1 MNYQISWNPQGTL
14 IIFTGDIDI
23 NDIETLKDELHGDT
37 RFYERA
43 YSIVDFRLC
52 DGSKIQTKDLVF
64 TIGRTIG
71 ASITLKS
78 FKIALVASKAHSRK
92 LCQNFIDENKRAK
105 SPWSF
110 CLFNSIE
117 EAKQWCEVT
126 S

>member
-1 MNYQISWNPQGTL
+1 MNYQICWNSNGTL

-23 NDIETLKDELHGDT
+23 NDIESLKDELHGDN
-37 RFYERA
+37 RFYDRA
-43 YSIVDFRLC
+43 YSIVDFRHC

-78 FKIALVASKAHSRK
+78 FKLALIANKIHSRE
-92 LCQNFIDENKRAK
+92 LCQSFIDENEKAN

-110 CLFNSIE
+110 RLFESIE
-117 EAKQWCEVT
+117 DAKLWCE
-126 S
+126 SH